1 MNPVHRR
8 QALALLLA
16 MACATPGLA
25 RADDALAAAHQ
36 AFARATA
43 GDASQIEPAASAFDR
58 LSQAQPGDPVLLA
71 YAGAAEAMRATTTW
85 LPWRKL
91 RHADDGLARLDKA
104 LALVQGGSG
113 AAANP
118 GPAGVPAA
126 LETRFIAAS
135 TFLALPSMFNRHA
148 RGEALLAQVQAD
160 PRFASAPAD
169 FREQVRQRAGA
180 AR

>member
-1 MNPVHRR
+1 MHPAHRR

-16 MACATPGLA
+16 VAFAIPGLA
-25 RADDALAAAHQ
+25 RADDALAAARQ
-36 AFARATA
+36 AFARANA
-43 GDASQIEPAASAFDR
+43 GDASQIEPAARAFDR
-58 LSQAQPGDPVLLA
+58 LSQARPGDPVLLA

-104 LALVQGGSG
+104 LALVQGG
-113 AAANP
+113 ATTPRDEA
-118 GPAGVPAA
+118 AGVPAV

-135 TFLALPSMFNRHA
+135 TFLALPSMFNRQA

-160 PRFASAPAD
+160 PLFAGAPAA

>member
-16 MACATPGLA
+16 MACAAPGLA
-25 RADDALAAAHQ
+25 RADDGQAAARQ
-36 AFARATA
+36 AFARASA

-58 LSQAQPGDPVLLA
+58 LSLARPGDPVLLA

-104 LALVQGGSG
+104 LALVQGAS
-113 AAANP
+113 ATPHAD
-118 GPAGVPAA
+118 PAGVPAV

-135 TFLALPSMFNRHA
+135 TFLALPAMFNRHA

-160 PRFASAPAD
+160 PLFASAPAA

-180 AR
+180 TR